1 MRNFVTLLASTAAI
15 SGSVEAVKSLHMY
28 DPMTLSQSY
37 SSQPTELAQTV
48 QAKTATAAAPAAP
61 AAKAPAAKAPAA
73 APKND
78 PATDAAL
85 KKKWCVENVESTF
98 FNADGTNRSALEQF
112 STFVN

>member
-1 MRNFVTLLASTAAI
+1 
-15 SGSVEAVKSLHMY
+15 MY

-37 SSQPTELAQTV
+37 TAQPTELAQTV
-48 QAKTATAAAPAAP
+48 QAKTDKAAAPAA
-61 AAKAPAAKAPAA
+61 AAPAAKAPAA